1 MNCSPGGLFHANMLM
16 RSSAVDKKGMFL
28 VAAAGIMWGF
38 VGIFVTHLASMGVST
53 VGIVTLRMGGSALCV
68 AAFIV
73 LSELACGRSWDEI
86 AGLFRC
92 SPRDLALIAAMG
104 FLGMGISN
112 LCSYQAMQLVGV
124 ATSTVLLYT
133 GPVFVGIASAF
144 LYGELLDGQR
154 CVAFVLNL
162 LGSFLVVTNGDM
174 SGISFDVFGIAL
186 GVFAAVINVVYVLGG
201 KHLAGARDPRV
212 VVCYAFLF
220 AFIGLLPIGFPFRDV
235 TRVAGLEL
243 ASWSFV
249 FCLLPSAV
257 AYLLYMAG
265 IATGLEAGKVSVL
278 ASLEVVSASLAG
290 VLLLGDPL
298 GAASVV
304 GIVVVF
310 LSVAAMNLNIAGKRA
325 SYTLGFL
332 ASIREEWVQANF
344 KAKTARLY
352 W

>member
-1 MNCSPGGLFHANMLM
+1 M
-16 RSSAVDKKGMFL
+16 DKKGMFL

-73 LSELACGRSWDEI
+73 LSELACGRSWNEI

-92 SPRDLALIAAMG
+92 GPRDLALIAAMG
-104 FLGMGISN
+104 FLGMGVSN

-278 ASLEVVSASLAG
+278 ASLEVVSASLTG
-290 VLLLGDPL
+290 VLLLSDPL

-310 LSVAAMNLNIAGKRA
+310 LSVAA
-325 SYTLGFL
+325 
-332 ASIREEWVQANF
+332 
-344 KAKTARLY
+344 
-352 W
+352 

>member
-133 GPVFVGIASAF
+133 SPVFVGIASAF
-144 LYGELLDGQR
+144 LYGEPLDGQR

-186 GVFAAVINVVYVLGG
+186 GAFAAVINVVYVLGG

-265 IATGLEAGKVSVL
+265 IATGLGAGKVSVL

-332 ASIREEWVQANF
+332 AFIREEWVQANF